1 MTNWRRCDTSSLDSG
16 YGKRSSG
23 AVPGTLPAAPGWGTP
38 PIQWSPATWASYG
51 PRWARN
57 QRTKAPTPPFDV
69 RAPNIARVYNYWLGG
84 KDHYAAD
91 RKAGGS
97 VLDDFPEV
105 ALVAHAN
112 REFVTR
118 AVRDGQPWA
127 ASRQSLRM
135 RGARCS
141 YVGIRK
147 SRKTDTLSVR
157 CWAACR

>member
-1 MTNWRRCDTSSLDSG
+1 MERGHLGPYPVRCPQHLAGELPPYSDHRDLG
-16 YGKRSSG
+16 ELR
-23 AVPGTLPAAPGWGTP
+23 ATLGQEPAH
-38 PIQWSPATWASYG
+38 QAS
-51 PRWARN
+51 
-57 QRTKAPTPPFDV
+57 TPPFDV

-84 KDHYAAD
+84 KDHCAAD

-135 RGARCS
+135 RRARCS
-141 YVGIRK
+141 YVGNRK